1 MLDGIIARAAPPPER
16 TDPAVFEPVATD
28 EAAFARRLDGLANAF
43 GSENAVSA
51 HAEALGTTREGWLR
65 RFEDVR
71 LVGPDPE
78 WAKVFRAIF
87 ERLSD
92 DSEAP
97 FAAVRQWTREQAEA
111 AWPAGLP
118 AGPDALENP
127 LDYLARRL
135 GGALVPT
142 FHFENRIG
150 SGPHAWAARFRRS
163 PALAF
168 ALGRVA
174 ADWLADI
181 GRIANCAA
189 GDLDLISRRFF
200 GGAAPGLLT
209 GIEAG
214 LGDPHAG
221 GRSVAIL
228 HFERGDVVFKPKDL
242 RVVSAV
248 SEITGLLRDP
258 VLEPPDMAIRDGYA
272 WEAAYPVRPVADG
285 DGADAFYRALGG
297 WLALLQSMGA
307 IDFWFDNL
315 FADGAT
321 PRFVDFE
328 TAAQPPL
335 DWPGSSATVFRRL
348 PTGVGILPLLLN
360 TRDGSD
366 PVDIGCMARPG
377 EHRSPV
383 PRLGAQGEYLS
394 WTEDRF
400 APRYADSGRPADAA
414 DHFDAFEDGYVRTV
428 RSLGGDG
435 VRDRML
441 DMLRKVGD
449 APVRIIRVDTWT
461 CYRAI
466 QESCLPR
473 HLADGVWRDI
483 ALFGITPQVSGLE
496 GEIREAA
503 VRDLRR
509 LDIPLFHARLDSR
522 DLFGVEGE
530 RHAGFFPRDAV
541 SETGHRLDDMTAL
554 AEDEMRALLKSGFST
569 RADNPPRREPGRG
582 PAEPAGDGDLLQWA
596 DGIASDIVRHAVHD
610 NGSPNWIGSA
620 FEVHSGLQHLSLLGV
635 DLLSGRTGLAGALM
649 DLARGLNRPELAA
662 LARETMEGVA
672 RAFLLAEP
680 EMILI
685 SGAGHVVGAG
695 GAVSVLARDPELR
708 PLAEEVW
715 WKLADLRIWMR
726 SGSDYVSGLD
736 GWRAASRALGRAE
749 PTEHGPDRP
758 YAPCALPRLA
768 PWLDP
773 GNAVPLC
780 ADRTAAARLHRDR
793 GIHGSWFADRWLD
806 NRHDLSGVD
815 GMPALAVRFVEL
827 AAGD

>member
-1 MLDGIIARAAPPPER
+1 MLEGIIARAAPPPER
-16 TDPAVFEPVATD
+16 TDSAVFEPVGMG
-28 EAAFARRLDGLANAF
+28 EAAFARRLDGLVNAF
-43 GSENAVSA
+43 GSEDAISA

-71 LVGPDPE
+71 LVGPDPD
-78 WAKVFRAIF
+78 WARVFRAMF

-92 DSEAP
+92 DSDKP
-97 FAAVRQWTREQAEA
+97 FTAVRRWTKEQAEA
-111 AWPAGLP
+111 AWPADLP
-118 AGPDALENP
+118 VGPDVLENP
-127 LDYLARRL
+127 LDYLAQRL
-135 GGALVPT
+135 GSALRPT

-150 SGPHAWAARFRRS
+150 VGPHTWAARFRRS

-168 ALGRVA
+168 VLGRA
-174 ADWLADI
+174 TADWLADI
-181 GRIANCAA
+181 GRIARCAA
-189 GDLDLISRRFF
+189 NDRDLISHRFL
-200 GGAAPGLLT
+200 GGAEPGLLT

-248 SEITGLLRDP
+248 SEMAGLVRDP
-258 VLEPPDMAIRDGYA
+258 RLEPPDMAIRDGYA
-272 WEAAYPVRPVADG
+272 WEAAYPVNPVADG
-285 DGADAFYRALGG
+285 DGADTFYRALGG

-335 DWPGSSATVFRRL
+335 DWPDGSPALFRRL
-348 PTGVGILPLLLN
+348 PTGVGILPLLFG
-360 TRDGSD
+360 TQDGAD
-366 PVDIGCMARPG
+366 PVDIGCVTRPG
-377 EHRSPV
+377 EHQSPV
-383 PRLGAQGEYLS
+383 PLLGEQGEFLT

-400 APRYADSGRPADAA
+400 APRYAGSGEPADAA

-435 VRDRML
+435 VRDRMM

-473 HLADGVWRDI
+473 YLADGVWRDI
-483 ALFGITPQVSGLE
+483 ALLGITPQVSGLE

-509 LDIPLFHARLDSR
+509 LDIPLFHARLDSG

-530 RHAGFFPRDAV
+530 RHADFFPTDAI
-541 SETGHRLDDMTAL
+541 SETGNRLDEMTVQ
-554 AEDEMRALLKSGFST
+554 AEDEMRALLRSGFSM
-569 RADNPPRREPGRG
+569 RADNPPRRGSCRG
-582 PAEPAGDGDLLQWA
+582 QVEPAGDGDLLQWA
-596 DGIASDIVRHAVHD
+596 DGIASDIVRRAVD
-610 NGSPNWIGSA
+610 DRGSPNWIGPV
-620 FEVHSGLQHLSLLGV
+620 FDVHTGFQSLSPLGV
-635 DLLSGRTGLAGALM
+635 DLLSGRTGVAAALL
-649 DLARGLNRPELAA
+649 DLSRGLNRPELAA
-662 LARETMEGVA
+662 LARETMYGAV
-672 RAFLLAEP
+672 RTLLAVP
-680 EMILI
+680 AMSLI
-685 SGAGHVVGAG
+685 PGAGHVVGAG
-695 GAVSVLARDPELR
+695 GMVSVLARDPELR
-708 PLAEEVW
+708 PLAEELW
-715 WKLADLRIWMR
+715 GKLADLRIWMR
-726 SGSDYVSGLD
+726 SGGDYVSGLD
-736 GWRAASRALGRAE
+736 GWKVASRALGKAE
-749 PTEHGPDRP
+749 PEEHGPDRP

-773 GNAVPLC
+773 GNAVPIC
-780 ADRTAAARLHRDR
+780 ADRATAARLHRDR
-793 GIHGSWFADRWLD
+793 GMHGSWFADRWLD
-806 NRHDLSGVD
+806 DRHNLSGVD
-815 GMPALAVRFVEL
+815 GLPALAVRFMEL
-827 AAGD
+827 AADD